1 MGANVQELF
10 QIKNRI
16 LGVLIQEAR
25 QASGHTP
32 LECAKLLGITPEQ
45 YASYETGRQSPS
57 LPQLEILSY
66 AFNVP
71 IKHFWGT
78 ESLSATRRGHDL
90 EDRAPELLML
100 RQKIIGIR
108 LRQQREESEM
118 TIEQAAEKSGLRVS
132 RIQGIEQGDVD
143 LPVSELELL
152 VRALRCGM
160 EDLLD
165 EHGPIGNWLQAQ
177 DEFDA
182 FQELPPKLRAFMLR
196 PINRSY
202 LDLAMRLSD
211 MKVEELRTIAESILE
226 ITF

>member
-1 MGANVQELF
+1 MGANAQELF

-32 LECAKLLGITPEQ
+32 AECAKLLGVTPEQ
-45 YASYETGRQSPS
+45 YSSFESGRQAPS

-78 ESLSATRRGHDL
+78 EPLAETRRGHDL

-100 RQKIIGIR
+100 RQKIIGIK
-108 LRQQREESEM
+108 LRQQREEAEM
-118 TIEQAAEKSGLRVS
+118 TIEQAAEKSGIGAD
-132 RIQGIEQGDVD
+132 RIQNAERGEVD

-152 VRALRCGM
+152 VRALQCSLD
-160 EDLLD
+160 DLLD

-177 DEFDA
+177 EEFDA
-182 FQELPPKLRAFMLR
+182 FQELPPNLRAFMLR

>member
-25 QASGHTP
+25 QKSAYTP
-32 LECAKLLGITPEQ
+32 AECAELLGLTLEQ
-45 YASYETGRQSPS
+45 YSSFETGRQAPS

-66 AFNVP
+66 AFEVP

-78 ESLSATRRGHDL
+78 EPLSSAKRGSDL
-90 EDRAPELLML
+90 KERAPELLML
-100 RQKIIGIR
+100 RQKIMGIK
-108 LRQQREESEM
+108 LRQQREEAEM
-118 TIEQAAEKSGLRVS
+118 SVGQAAEKSGLS
-132 RIQGIEQGDVD
+132 ANRIQAAEQGEAD
-143 LPVSELELL
+143 LPVSELEAL
-152 VRALRCGM
+152 VRALRCSLD
-160 EDLLD
+160 DLLD

-177 DEFDA
+177 EEFEA
-182 FQELPPKLRAFMLR
+182 FKELPPNLRGFILR

-202 LDLAMRLSD
+202 LELAIRLSE
-211 MKVEELRTIAESILE
+211 MKVDELRNIAESILE

>member
-1 MGANVQELF
+1 MGANAQELF

-25 QASGHTP
+25 QAAGYSP
-32 LECAKLLGITPEQ
+32 VACAELLGITPEL
-45 YASYETGRQSPS
+45 YAAFETGRQAPS

-66 AFNVP
+66 AFNIP

-78 ESLSATRRGHDL
+78 EPLSANKRGQ
-90 EDRAPELLML
+90 EIKDRAPELLML

-108 LRQQREESEM
+108 LRQHREEVEM
-118 TIEQAAEKSGLRVS
+118 SVEQAADKSGLSVDRVQAVE
-132 RIQGIEQGDVD
+132 RGDVD
-143 LPVSELELL
+143 LPVSELEML
-152 VRALRCGM
+152 VRALRCSLD
-160 EDLLD
+160 DLLD
-165 EHGPIGNWLQAQ
+165 EHGPIGSWLAAQ
-177 DEFDA
+177 DEFDD
-182 FQELPPKLRAFMLR
+182 FTKLPTELREFLLR

-202 LDLAMRLSD
+202 LELAIRLSN